1 MASPTQLDMSL
12 SKLWE
17 MVKHREAWYA
27 AVQPVS
33 SVAQSCPTLC
43 DSEDGSHEIKG
54 RCSYGVTEI
63 ATERQE
69 QQHGAVR
76 GYACLSGLAGSLSH
90 GAAGVGQ
97 PS

>member
-17 MVKHREAWYA
+17 MVKDREAWYA

-54 RCSYGVTEI
+54 RCSYGVTAI